1 MTTDRALTAI
11 VQAWMEEG
19 PTDLPDRVLDDVM
32 DQLPATRQ
40 RRSWWPA
47 WRFSDMNGFTKFLIA
62 AAAVIAI
69 AVVGVTILPRTSGP
83 GGMQPSPTPGPAATP
98 STTPTEVSR
107 LPNAGPIEAGT
118 YLLGAT
124 PVQITV
130 PSGWDA
136 GFGGFDIR
144 KHRDQPNEV
153 GLASFDD
160 IRVFRD
166 ACATAGTPPA
176 TGVNAEDLVAA
187 LRAQDNSNISEP
199 VAITVDGHSG
209 VRVDI
214 TVPVGLDVAG
224 CTDGRLRVWQ
234 DRAGY
239 LTLLQPETAPVFVLQ
254 TPSGRIVFGT
264 GHGPEASDADLAE
277 LDAIIASM
285 VIND

>member
-1 MTTDRALTAI
+1 MTPDNDVRTRAVVSWLREDAH
-11 VQAWMEEG
+11 ENSE
-19 PTDLPDRVLDDVM
+19 RVLLAALNEVD
-32 DQLPATRQ
+32 ATPQ
-40 RRSWWPA
+40 RPTWWPA

-69 AVVGVTILPRTSGP
+69 AVVGVTMLPRSSGP
-83 GGMQPSPTPGPAATP
+83 GGMQPSSTPPTGTP

-107 LPNAGPIEAGT
+107 LPNTGPIEAGT
-118 YLLGAT
+118 YVLGPTPLL
-124 PVQITV
+124 ITV

-153 GLASFDD
+153 GLASFDE

-166 ACATAGTPPA
+166 ACATAEAPPV
-176 TGVNAEDLVAA
+176 TGVDAEDLVAA

-224 CTDGRLRVWQ
+224 CTDGRLRIWE

-264 GHGPEASDADLAE
+264 GHGPEATDADLAE

-285 VIND
+285 RIND